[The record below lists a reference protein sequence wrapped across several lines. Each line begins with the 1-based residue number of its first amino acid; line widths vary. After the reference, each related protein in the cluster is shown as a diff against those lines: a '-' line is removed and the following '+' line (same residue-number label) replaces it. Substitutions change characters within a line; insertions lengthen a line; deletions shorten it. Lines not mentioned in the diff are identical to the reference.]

1 MKKIAISVVTM
12 MMVTFGYAETNQG
25 HRMMFMDRQPANYD
39 MSFDVNRLAA
49 KLDLDA
55 YQMEAVQVIQNCFND
70 EVQEAATSRGLQR
83 RHLVHQAVRK
93 DVQQM
98 RRVLNEDQFETYMM
112 LLGATLKNKG
122 L

>member
-55 YQMEAVQVIQNCFND
+55 YQMEAVQGIQDCFND

-98 RRVLNEDQFETYMM
+98 RRVLNEDQFDTYMM

>member
-39 MSFDVNRLAA
+39 MSFDVNRLSA

-55 YQMEAVQVIQNCFND
+55 YQMEAVQVIQDCFND

-98 RRVLNEDQFETYMM
+98 RRVLNEDQFDTYMM

>member
-12 MMVTFGYAETNQG
+12 MMFTFGYAETNQG

-55 YQMEAVQVIQNCFND
+55 YQMEAVQVIQDCFNN

-98 RRVLNEDQFETYMM
+98 RRVLNEDQFDTYMM

>member
-98 RRVLNEDQFETYMM
+98 RRVLNEDQFDTYMM